1 MHDLQSRDQ
10 RERNNSLLAALGGP
24 RFRIES
30 GMTPASPSL
39 YLERPGP
46 VQRFWGLFHQA
57 SIAAYED
64 NCFGVAKGAAYSSL
78 LAFFPVLASLAAIL
92 ASVNAGAVAR
102 VLSRLLFQIIPP
114 GTEELVRV
122 QFTAR
127 NERSGWLILSATLL
141 SVWAASGAMMT
152 LMEGFQAAYRL
163 PSGRSFLKQR
173 GVAILLVFIGA
184 LPAVGSSGLIVFG
197 GRIEQWMLATLGL
210 GPEADL
216 RVSVVL
222 AFGLL
227 RYVVALGATV
237 LVTGL
242 LYYTGP
248 NRPMK
253 FRSVWPGAILATV
266 LWSLATTVFALY
278 VRHIANYSVLYG
290 SIGAVI
296 ALLVWMYLLAVISL
310 LGCEYN
316 AVRERLLED

>member
-1 MHDLQSRDQ
+1 
-10 RERNNSLLAALGGP
+10 
-24 RFRIES
+24 
-30 GMTPASPSL
+30 MTPAPPSL

-46 VQRFWGLFHQA
+46 VQRFWGLFRQA
-57 SIAAYED
+57 CIAAFED
-64 NCFGVAKGAAYSSL
+64 NCFGIAKGAAYSSL

-92 ASVNAGAVAR
+92 ASVNASAVAR
-102 VLSRLLFQIIPP
+102 VFSRLLFQVIPP
-114 GTEELVRV
+114 GTEDLVRY

-141 SVWAASGAMMT
+141 SAWAASGAMMT

-163 PSGRSFLKQR
+163 PSGRPFLKQR
-173 GVAILLVFIGA
+173 SVAILLVFIAA
-184 LPAVGSSGLIVFG
+184 LPAVGSSALIVFG
-197 GRIEQWMLATLGL
+197 ARFEQWTLVSLGL
-210 GPEADL
+210 GPEEDL

-242 LYYTGP
+242 MYYTGP

-266 LWSLATTVFALY
+266 LWLLATSVFALY
-278 VRHIANYSVLYG
+278 VRHIANYNVLYG

-316 AVRERLLED
+316 AVRERLLD

>member
-1 MHDLQSRDQ
+1 
-10 RERNNSLLAALGGP
+10 
-24 RFRIES
+24 
-30 GMTPASPSL
+30 MTPASPSL

-64 NCFGVAKGAAYSSL
+64 NCFGIAKGAAYSSL
-78 LAFFPVLASLAAIL
+78 LAFFPVLASVAAIL

-102 VLSRLLFQIIPP
+102 VFSRLLYQIIPP
-114 GTEELVRV
+114 GTEDLVRS
-122 QFTAR
+122 QFAAA
-127 NERSGWLILSATLL
+127 NQRSGWLILSATLL
-141 SVWAASGAMMT
+141 STWAASGAMMT

-184 LPAVGSSGLIVFG
+184 VPAVGSSVLIVFG
-197 GRIEQWMLATLGL
+197 ARIEQWMLATMGL
-210 GPEADL
+210 APEEDL

-242 LYYTGP
+242 MYYTGP
-248 NRPMK
+248 NQPMK

-266 LWSLATTVFALY
+266 LWLLATTLFALY

>member
-1 MHDLQSRDQ
+1 
-10 RERNNSLLAALGGP
+10 
-24 RFRIES
+24 
-30 GMTPASPSL
+30 MTPASPSL

-57 SIAAYED
+57 SLAAYED
-64 NCFGVAKGAAYSSL
+64 NFFGVAKGAAYSSL
-78 LAFFPVLASLAAIL
+78 LAFFPVLATLAAIL
-92 ASVNAGAVAR
+92 ARVNAGAVAR
-102 VLSRLLFQIIPP
+102 VFSRLLFQIIPP
-114 GTEELVRV
+114 GTEDLVRY

-127 NERSGWLILSATLL
+127 NEQSGWLILSATLL
-141 SVWAASGAMMT
+141 STWAASGAMMT

-173 GVAILLVFIGA
+173 GVAILLVFIAA
-184 LPAVGSSGLIVFG
+184 LPAVGSSVLIVFG
-197 GRIEQWMLATLGL
+197 AHIEQWMLVTLGL
-210 GPEADL
+210 APEEDL

-227 RYVVALGATV
+227 RYLVALGATV

-242 LYYTGP
+242 MYYTGP

-266 LWSLATTVFALY
+266 LWLLATTVFALY

-296 ALLVWMYLLAVISL
+296 ALLVWMYLLAVIAL

>member
-1 MHDLQSRDQ
+1 
-10 RERNNSLLAALGGP
+10 
-24 RFRIES
+24 
-30 GMTPASPSL
+30 MTPASPSL

-57 SIAAYED
+57 SLAAYED
-64 NCFGVAKGAAYSSL
+64 NCFGIAKGAAYSSL
-78 LAFFPVLASLAAIL
+78 LAFFPVLASVAAIL

-102 VLSRLLFQIIPP
+102 VFSRLLYQIIPP
-114 GTEELVRV
+114 GTEDLVRY
-122 QFTAR
+122 QFTAG
-127 NERSGWLILSATLL
+127 NQRSGWLILSATLL
-141 SVWAASGAMMT
+141 STWAASGAMMT

-163 PSGRSFLKQR
+163 PSGRPFLKQR
-173 GVAILLVFIGA
+173 GVAILLVFIA
-184 LPAVGSSGLIVFG
+184 AVPAVGSSVLIVFG
-197 GRIEQWMLATLGL
+197 ARIEQWMLATMGL
-210 GPEADL
+210 APAEDL
-216 RVSVVL
+216 RVSLVL

-242 LYYTGP
+242 MYYTGP
-248 NRPMK
+248 NQPMK
-253 FRSVWPGAILATV
+253 FRNVWPGAILATV
-266 LWSLATTVFALY
+266 LWLLATTLFALY